1 MVTTHAHAPHVHSEI
16 CTATGA
22 RDATPVMYGLRWAE
36 GYGLLHRHRAA
47 VWECLDHTDIAS
59 TMNQADELKSLFEA
73 AGFRNCHLKHN
84 PPSDGFQQLEIHG
97 FPSTQAGG
105 GPELVAPSWWSSR
118 RTRR

>member
-1 MVTTHAHAPHVHSEI
+1 
-16 CTATGA
+16 
-22 RDATPVMYGLRWAE
+22 MYGLRWAE

-118 RTRR
+118 RTR